1 MRRHRKLLR
10 RHRHHHKTLVPARPI
25 PPVGDGSSS
34 TGAAGLPVA
43 SAAGGGASAHSAD
56 SGPTAV
62 GSAPFGP
69 AAPSGGWAVEYADAF
84 GAPLGTVPGE
94 DNTVWPSRFTGNC
107 TNNPGFNGNEMEV
120 FNCSQVSTDANGL
133 ELKCS
138 YAPNI
143 AAGKN
148 YNCGAIET
156 EGQDHPAGYRLFNF
170 EPGHGQEWA
179 LQIVTKFPPNSGEAD
194 PGWWASTP
202 TWAWEWDMFEG
213 FGSEGGKGGGWCSG
227 NYVGTTDPTFISS
240 PNGSN
245 STGGESYLCRDQGF
259 DPSAGYH
266 TYTTVYYP
274 NNTMSEWIDGRP
286 VTWSYEA
293 GQSSTV
299 LSVGSPPAVMGGLIL
314 SYALRNTTVG
324 AADPYFSSGTRYWTT
339 RSIAVYENATAGGAN
354 TINPEIAPGT
364 RVG

>member
-133 ELKCS
+133 ELECS

-148 YNCGAIET
+148 YDCGAIET
-156 EGQDHPAGYRLFNF
+156 DGQDHPAGYRLFNF
-170 EPGHGQEWA
+170 EPGQGQEWA

-259 DPSAGYH
+259 DPSAGYPH
-266 TYTTVYYP
+266 VYDGLLP
-274 NNTMSEWIDGRP
+274 QQHDVGVDRRQAGHLVLRGGAELDGAQRRLAAGGDGRSDPQLRAAQYHRRSCRP
-286 VTWSYEA
+286 VL
-293 GQSSTV
+293 Q
-299 LSVGSPPAVMGGLIL
+299 
-314 SYALRNTTVG
+314 LRN
-324 AADPYFSSGTRYWTT
+324 ALLDDPVDRGL
-339 RSIAVYENATAGGAN
+339 
-354 TINPEIAPGT
+354 
-364 RVG
+364 